1 MRYRENGDLER
12 MQRFWFTGACE
23 PRKRRRTSSKPL
35 ALAQFMSAFLLLGIG
50 ITFSGVLLLCER
62 AYFGYIRRYMSGVE
76 NPPWCTL
83 ISLSIAESLSANKGR
98 GKQDNEDIRIGGDD
112 LSNEKQNDK
121 MNEDKYDD
129 QCSRNVDKTRIR
141 NLSKIFAPLQ
151 NKKTTSLSNHDHHDS
166 NGNNCP
172 DPLCEMSI
180 KTVTRQLDFCNKQIE
195 MLQEALLMK
204 DKSKA
209 NNRFLPK
216 SRILLQKHCGDVGG
230 KTSPNVSEWHK
241 SECDGINIKGE
252 GGRKS
257 ISTINCGENMPS
269 SLAMMFDHK
278 DPNFGQSVTGIQML
292 REHVHGVSISEI
304 ETVL

>member
-50 ITFSGVLLLCER
+50 ITFSGVLLLCES
-62 AYFGYIRRYMSGVE
+62 AYFAYIRRYMAGVE

-83 ISLSIAESLSANKGR
+83 ISLSIAESLSSNKGQR
-98 GKQDNEDIRIGGDD
+98 KQEIEETREKGEELNE
-112 LSNEKQNDK
+112 EKQTDE
-121 MNEDKYDD
+121 MNEDEYDD
-129 QCSRNVDKTRIR
+129 QCNRNVERKLMP
-141 NLSKIFAPLQ
+141 NLSNIFAPPKT
-151 NKKTTSLSNHDHHDS
+151 KKTTSLSNHDDHDS

-195 MLQEALLMK
+195 ILQDALLLK
-204 DKSKA
+204 DNTKA
-209 NNRFLPK
+209 NRFLLK
-216 SRILLQKHCGDVGG
+216 NRIPFQNNWGDGG
-230 KTSPNVSEWHK
+230 GITSQNGSQWHQSEYNDQNIK
-241 SECDGINIKGE
+241 SECD
-252 GGRKS
+252 RKS
-257 ISTINCGENMPS
+257 ISTINCRERMPS
-269 SLAMMFDHK
+269 SLAMKGGHK
-278 DPNFGQSVTGIQML
+278 EANLGQSATGIQML